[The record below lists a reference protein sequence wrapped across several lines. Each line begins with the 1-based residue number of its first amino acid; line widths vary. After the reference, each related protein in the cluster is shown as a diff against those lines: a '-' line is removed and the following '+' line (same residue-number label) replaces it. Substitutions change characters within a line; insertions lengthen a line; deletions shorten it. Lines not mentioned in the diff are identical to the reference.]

1 MWMVAKVQDTEVLRG
16 SGCLGRGHPSTTCMR
31 TNPAREGDE
40 METRRAAARH
50 ANPELVQ
57 RFLRDVMPLHD
68 QLHRAARRMTRNS
81 SDAEDLVQD
90 TLIRA
95 FTGLADT
102 NTATCTRG

>member
-1 MWMVAKVQDTEVLRG
+1 MVAKVQDTEVLHG
-16 SGCLGRGHPSTTCMR
+16 ASGLGPGHRSIPCMR

-40 METRRAAARH
+40 METTGAAARH

-68 QLHRAARRMTRNS
+68 QLRRAARRMTRNS

-102 NTATCTRG
+102 NTATCTHG